1 MAAINGDLLVGAAAN
16 RVQDALYKHVHAF
29 KRRQLALLTKVVLV
43 YARHQKTVQR
53 SIVAVICLGILE
65 RLHKIFKLM
74 TAERKAAATA
84 ADAASKGKVKTRV
97 GAQLDKQFFDNM
109 KRLVAIVIPGLATR
123 EFGMLLAH
131 TALLVFR
138 TFLSVTVAALDG
150 QIVSSLVRLNGREFL
165 TGIAKWMAVAVPAT
179 LTNSLLAY
187 LQTMLSIRFR
197 QNLTEHVHR
206 KYLSNNTYY
215 ALGNLDDRIKN
226 ADQLIAVDIMKF
238 SSSLAEIYSNLA
250 KPTLDAF
257 VYNIQLAKSLGVESL
272 FGIMVIIQMSMGM
285 LRFLT
290 PPFGQ
295 LVAQEQKLEGEFYFT
310 HSRLI
315 EHAEE
320 VALYRGHEAEKRT
333 ITRRY
338 LRLVRHINRI
348 FRLNV
353 FYGMLEDFIV
363 KYFWG
368 AAGLVA
374 CAAPVFAE
382 RLPGVKGAAPTSSS
396 ISDVAGAVG
405 AGGSSLGNRTRDF
418 ITNRRLLLSGSDAL
432 GRMMYSYKEIVELA
446 GYAERVTDLL
456 AVLDDVGEGRYVKT
470 RVGKSAEKSL
480 NPDDEEADIVNQR
493 GKQVE
498 SEDDV
503 EFIDVPIVSPN
514 GDVLVR
520 KLSFHV
526 KPGMHLLIVGP
537 NGCGKSSMFRILGGL
552 WPVYGGTVRKPSMS
566 QIFYIPQRPYLP
578 IGSLRDQII
587 YPDCVADMAAKGVTD
602 DDLFDILSVVQLGHV
617 VEREGGWDTV
627 KLWRDALSGGDKQR
641 VAMARLFYHRPR
653 YAIMDECTSAVSM
666 DVERIMYTHATSLGI
681 TLLTVSHRQSLWQY
695 HNYILQYDGQGG
707 YMFSK
712 LDPERRIALLEEK
725 QQIEQELASIKELEA
740 RLHDLE
746 MERRIALLEEKQQ
759 IEQELASIKELEA
772 RLHDLEMQVS
782 AY

>member
-1 MAAINGDLLVGAAAN
+1 MAAALNADLFVGAATN
-16 RVQDALYKHVHAF
+16 KVQEALYKYVHNF
-29 KRRQLALLTKVVLV
+29 KRRQLIVLTRIVLL
-43 YARHQKTVQR
+43 YAKHQKSIQR
-53 SIVAVICLGILE
+53 SIVVIICAGLIE
-65 RLHKIFKLM
+65 RMHKIVQLM
-74 TAERKAAATA
+74 TSERKPSSANGSD
-84 ADAASKGKVKTRV
+84 ADSQGKSKRRA

-109 KRLVAIVIPGLATR
+109 KRLVAIVIPGLASK

-138 TFLSVTVAALDG
+138 TFLSVVVAALDG
-150 QIVSSLVRLNGREFL
+150 QIVSSLVRLHGREFL
-165 TGIAKWMAVAVPAT
+165 VGIAKWMAVAVPAT
-179 LTNSLLAY
+179 LTNSLLGY

-197 QNLTEHVHR
+197 QNLTEHVHKR
-206 KYLSNNTYY
+206 YLSNNTYY
-215 ALGNLDDRIKN
+215 ALGNLDDRVRN

-238 SSSLAEIYSNLA
+238 SNSLAEIYSNLA

-257 VYNIQLAKSLGVESL
+257 VYNIQLAKNLGIESL

-320 VALYRGHEAEKRT
+320 IALYRGHEAEKRT
-333 ITRRY
+333 ITRKY

-382 RLPGVKGAAPTSSS
+382 RLPGVKGAASA
-396 ISDVAGAVG
+396 VAANP
-405 AGGSSLGNRTRDF
+405 GSRHSLGNRTRDF

-456 AVLDDVGEGRYVKT
+456 TVLGDVGEGKYVKT
-470 RVGKSAEKSL
+470 KVGKSAEKSL
-480 NPDDEEADIVNQR
+480 NPDDDEADIVNQR
-493 GKQVE
+493 GQQVE
-498 SEDDV
+498 SEDDI

-520 KLSFHV
+520 KLNFHV
-526 KPGMHLLIVGP
+526 KPGRHMLIVGP

-552 WPVYGGTVRKPSMS
+552 WPVYGGTMRKPSMS

-578 IGSLRDQII
+578 IGTLRDQII
-587 YPDCVADMAAKGVTD
+587 YPDNAADMAARGVTD
-602 DDLFDILSVVQLGHV
+602 ADLLETLNVVQLGHI
-617 VEREGGWDTV
+617 VEREGGWDSV

-641 VAMARLFYHRPR
+641 IAMARLFYHRPR

-666 DVERIMYTHATSLGI
+666 DVEKVMYTHATALGI

-707 YMFSK
+707 YTFSK

-725 QQIEQELASIKELEA
+725 HQIEQELASIKDLEA
-740 RLHDLE
+740 RLRDLE
-746 MERRIALLEEKQQ
+746 L
-759 IEQELASIKELEA
+759 
-772 RLHDLEMQVS
+772 QVS
-782 AY
+782 TF